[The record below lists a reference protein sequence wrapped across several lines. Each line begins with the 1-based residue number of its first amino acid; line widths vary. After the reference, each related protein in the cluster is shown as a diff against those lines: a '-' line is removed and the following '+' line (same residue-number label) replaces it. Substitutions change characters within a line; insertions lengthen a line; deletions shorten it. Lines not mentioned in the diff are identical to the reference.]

1 MAILKTGD
9 LLLIGFVVI
18 AAGLALSSFTT
29 RLLHKLASFIPSVEG
44 FEPHPYWDVSRYSW
58 GYGTAAPGSTG
69 TITREQAFID
79 MTDHILSDYK
89 YLSPLIKRK
98 LSVNQWAAYLSFSY
112 NEGPGNADNLVTL
125 INSGDDQAL
134 GVKWNQY
141 IYAGG
146 VVNSDLVERRQK
158 EWALWNS

>member
-1 MAILKTGD
+1 LKTGD